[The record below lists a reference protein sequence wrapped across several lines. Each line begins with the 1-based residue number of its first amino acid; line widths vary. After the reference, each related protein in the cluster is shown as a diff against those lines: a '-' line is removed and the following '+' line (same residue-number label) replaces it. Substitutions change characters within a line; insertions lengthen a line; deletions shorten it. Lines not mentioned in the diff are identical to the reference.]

1 MGILFQIVIQ
11 MATMMIDHQFFRAPS
26 PSNRPSF
33 YYTMVVK
40 IGRWPSLPVSQ
51 NMLDIETSMAN
62 MYMYLNMYIYT
73 RLMQVRGSA
82 SRITG
87 FSAGAGAAGAAT
99 SSSSSSHQQPP
110 HTEALTQRSLY
121 TDGFLHAE
129 VFTQREVFT
138 QEFLRTEAFTQRCL
152 YTKELLHT
160 NAFTQRSFYTQK
172 FLHRELLHTDAFAH
186 RSFNMQARYGA
197 FTHRSFYTEK
207 S

>member
-87 FSAGAGAAGAAT
+87 FSAGAAGAAT
-99 SSSSSSHQQPP
+99 SSQQQQPP
-110 HTEALTQRSLY
+110 AATTHRSFDTEKSLHRRVFTCRSFYTERSLY
-121 TDGFLHAE
+121 TG
-129 VFTQREVFT
+129 V
-138 QEFLRTEAFTQRCL
+138 
-152 YTKELLHT
+152 
-160 NAFTQRSFYTQK
+160 
-172 FLHRELLHTDAFAH
+172 
-186 RSFNMQARYGA
+186 
-197 FTHRSFYTEK
+197 FTHRSFYTEM
-207 S
+207 SLH

>member
-62 MYMYLNMYIYT
+62 MYMYLNMYIYIYT

-99 SSSSSSHQQPP
+99 SSQQQQQQQPP
-110 HTEALTQRSLY
+110 AATTHRSFDTEKSLHRRVFTCRSFYTERSLY
-121 TDGFLHAE
+121 TG
-129 VFTQREVFT
+129 V
-138 QEFLRTEAFTQRCL
+138 
-152 YTKELLHT
+152 
-160 NAFTQRSFYTQK
+160 
-172 FLHRELLHTDAFAH
+172 
-186 RSFNMQARYGA
+186 
-197 FTHRSFYTEK
+197 FTHRSFYTEM
-207 S
+207 SLH